1 MHVHEHEKTG
11 SLMSRVTVGWA
22 VWATENQ
29 LMMPA
34 DLKGGEEDRGPR
46 GDGGCQNWR

>member
-22 VWATENQ
+22 ATEN
-29 LMMPA
+29 LHHDDDA
-34 DLKGGEEDRGPR
+34 GRFKGGEEDRGSGQGVR
-46 GDGGCQNWR
+46 AGDK